1 MVVHGHP
8 GRGLSHFARSRLEP
22 AIVRLYDDVGEP
34 NTLRSV
40 VTQVGALVDA
50 TDVRSFD
57 VVTVTVTRKRGVMRD
72 GVTTSGSTDTT
83 WHLVFI

>member
-1 MVVHGHP
+1 MVVHGHS
-8 GRGLSHFARSRLEP
+8 GRGLSHVARPRLEP
-22 AIVRLYDDVGEP
+22 AIVRLNDDVGET

-40 VTQVGALVDA
+40 VTHGGALVDA

-57 VVTVTVTRKRGVMRD
+57 VVTVTVTGKRGVMRH
-72 GVTTSGSTDTT
+72 GVTTGGSTDTT